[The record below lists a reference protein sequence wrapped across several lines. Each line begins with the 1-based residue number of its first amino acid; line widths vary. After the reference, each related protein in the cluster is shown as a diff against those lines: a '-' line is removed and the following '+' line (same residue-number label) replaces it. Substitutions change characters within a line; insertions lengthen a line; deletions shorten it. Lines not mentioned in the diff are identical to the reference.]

1 MVIFGAVGSGKTA
14 ACMHPFAKQILSWQ
28 ARDPQRRAAGLVLEV
43 KGDFCHDI
51 RRILADDARDYLEK
65 KFWPANPICPH
76 CGVIGKAYKLQSR
89 PGTRNR
95 LRKGVYK
102 CASCREPFTVTVGTI
117 FEDSK
122 VPLHKWLLAIHL
134 LCSSKKGISAHQLM
148 RNLELG
154 SYRTAWF
161 MAHRIRYAMK
171 QEPLSSMLCG
181 TVELDETYIGGR
193 LRSGPLSTKPGQR
206 PKDYLSPVSNKAA
219 VVSVLQRG
227 GRVQSLHVERVTA
240 KNLKPI
246 VNQMVAKDALLM
258 TDTSTV
264 LASAGSMRKHF
275 KVNHSVGE
283 YVRREKGIVITTNAV
298 EGYFANLKRGINGV
312 YHQVGKQHLHR
323 YLSEFDFRYN
333 ARGISDGE
341 RALLAVKGTAG
352 KRLMLRDSRRL
363 A

>member
-1 MVIFGAVGSGKTA
+1 MVESEKNRLNRAFSRNYALDIPKIKCHNGG
-14 ACMHPFAKQILSWQ
+14 MEKQGLLQPQFRDEDS
-28 ARDPQRRAAGLVLEV
+28 ARA
-43 KGDFCHDI
+43 
-51 RRILADDARDYLEK
+51 YLEK
-65 KFWPANPICPH
+65 NLWPDGPVCPH
-76 CGVIGKAYKLQSR
+76 CGVIGEAYKLQSK
-89 PGTRNR
+89 PGTKSQ

-102 CASCREPFTVTVGTI
+102 CAACREPFTVTVGTI

-122 VPLHKWLLAIHL
+122 IPLHKWLLAVHL

-171 QEPLSSMLCG
+171 QEPLTSMLTG
-181 TVELDETYIGGR
+181 TIEIDETYIGGK
-193 LRSGPLSTKPGQR
+193 LRCGTHGRRPGER
-206 PKDYLSPVSNKAA
+206 TKDYLSPVSNKAA

-246 VNQMVAKDALLM
+246 VNQMVAKDARLM

-264 LASAGSMRKHF
+264 LASAGSKRKHF

-312 YHQVGKQHLHR
+312 YHQVGKQHLHH

-333 ARGISDGE
+333 ARDISDGD
-341 RALLAVKGTAG
+341 RTRLAIKGTTG
-352 KRLMLRDSRRL
+352 KRLMLRDSKST